1 MLGSRNKYVALD
13 YDRREVRLV
22 AFEYSHRQPVILSM
36 HTAAIPPG
44 TDTADVAAFGA
55 FLRELAEKLKLTGAG
70 AFLLISRAQAVLKS
84 LTLPGGS
91 SQDDLAGMV
100 GFQVKTELP
109 FGADEAV
116 IDFTPAAH
124 WDRPGLAENPD
135 GQTVLVA
142 AVRLPLVT
150 AMHQLCLE
158 ARLAPM
164 RLGLRPYANLRSVYR
179 CIQASPGEKV
189 LLVNLTADGAEI
201 DVLCDG
207 SLEFSRV
214 ASLPAPEAQG
224 APAKS
229 PECVNRAVAE
239 VVRCLQSYNAME
251 QPGSLIGGCLVSGAT
266 GLEKPLVEA
275 LARQLGVKVE
285 LLDVGNGFSVQGG
298 PELSGFS
305 AALGLCAADA
315 DEPLPFDF
323 FSPKRQL
330 PPKNTRRRNMLAAAV
345 AGAVVLGAIILATQA
360 AIGARQTKLTALQ
373 EENKSLKETNKQL
386 RVLAQRVT
394 EIRTWEGGGFNWL
407 DHLDHLSNTLPPADQ
422 LYLTKLGGADDKL
435 LNLDGQ
441 SRTPLVVS
449 LLNHD
454 GYQANLKSNTPVND
468 PLGYN
473 WKFQGQMLLDKA
485 KPVLST
491 SQPAGRP
498 SNEAAGRTASPAG
511 PAGVKPA
518 APAAGPAAPNAPG
531 GEGGGA
537 VRPRRGGRP

>member
-44 TDTADVAAFGA
+44 TDTADVAALGA
-55 FLRELAEKLKLTGAG
+55 FLRELVEKLKFTGAG
-70 AFLLISRAQAVLKS
+70 AFLLVSRAQAVLKS

-100 GFQVKTELP
+100 QFQVKTELP

-116 IDFTPAAH
+116 MDFTPAAH
-124 WDRPGLAENPD
+124 WDRSTLAENAD

-150 AMHQLCLE
+150 AMHQLCTQ
-158 ARLAPM
+158 ARLTPM
-164 RLGLRPYANLRSVYR
+164 RLGLRPYANLRSAYR
-179 CIQASPGEKV
+179 CIQAAPGEKV

-214 ASLPAPEAQG
+214 ASLPELQTPDALAN
-224 APAKS
+224 S
-229 PECVNRAVAE
+229 PQCVSRVVAE
-239 VVRCLQSYNAME
+239 VVRCLQSFHAME
-251 QPGSLIGGCLVSGAT
+251 QPGSGIGGCLVSGAT
-266 GLEKPLVEA
+266 GMERALVEA
-275 LARQLGVKVE
+275 LTRHLGVKAE

-305 AALGLCAADA
+305 AALGLCATDA

-330 PPKNTRRRNMLAAAV
+330 PPKNTRRRNIMAAAV
-345 AGAVVLGAIILATQA
+345 AGAVILGAIILAAQA
-360 AIGARQTKLTALQ
+360 AIGTRQKTLNALQ
-373 EENKSLKETNKQL
+373 EENKALTLANKQL
-386 RVLAQRVT
+386 TTLAQRVAH
-394 EIRTWEGGGFNWL
+394 IRNWEGEGFNWL

-422 LYLTKLGGADDKL
+422 LYLTKFTGADEEHL
-435 LNLDGQ
+435 GLDGQ
-441 SRTPLVVS
+441 SRTPLMVS
-449 LLNHD
+449 LLNQD
-454 GYQANLKSNTPVND
+454 GYQANLQSNMPGND

-473 WKFQGQMLLDKA
+473 WKFKGQLLLDKA

-491 SQPAGRP
+491 SQPVGRP
-498 SNEAAGRTASPAG
+498 PNEAAGKAAPPAG

-518 APAAGPAAPNAPG
+518 APAAAPAAPIAPG
-531 GEGGGA
+531 DAGGT